1 MNHKD
6 KLRKHL
12 HEICKPYCTSEWC
25 ILKEMLLNSHDSLRV
40 YDQVK
45 MIEKLKWNMSQRE
58 KREVCWEESSQKWVE
73 SGMAKAFAN
82 YYKEDDIEDLDIDEL
97 YSKIERECNPF

>member
-1 MNHKD
+1 
-6 KLRKHL
+6 
-12 HEICKPYCTSEWC
+12 
-25 ILKEMLLNSHDSLRV
+25 
-40 YDQVK
+40 
-45 MIEKLKWNMSQRE
+45 MSQRE
-58 KREVCWEESSQKWVE
+58 KREVHWEEASQKWVE